1 MSPNSGRLPSLYIP
15 HGGGPCFFM
24 DTPPGMPR
32 DMWDRMGAYLRG
44 IDAGIGV
51 RPKAVLVISGHWET
65 ERPTVNTATR
75 PPLLFDYYGFP
86 EHTYRLTYPV
96 SGSPILARRVR
107 EVLAAAEIPSDE
119 EPERG
124 LDHGVFIPF
133 KLIYPDADVPTVQ
146 LSLNRNLDAAT
157 HLNLGRALEPLR
169 DEGVL
174 IVGSGMSYH
183 NLRELFSSDSRATSA
198 AVDFDSWLN
207 EAVTDSDPAARERKL
222 ADWRQAPGARAA
234 HPRPEHLIP
243 LMVAAGAA
251 GEDLG
256 RRTYNEPLLGKPISG
271 FQFG

>member
-1 MSPNSGRLPSLYIP
+1 MSRTSGRLPTLYIP

-24 DTPPGMPR
+24 DTPPGLPR
-32 DMWDRMGAYLRG
+32 DLWDRMAAYLRG
-44 IDAGIGV
+44 IDAALGR
-51 RPKAVLVISGHWET
+51 RPQSVLVISGHWET
-65 ERPTVNTATR
+65 ERPTVNTAMR

-96 SGSPILARRVR
+96 SGSPRLARRVR
-107 EVLAAAEIPSDE
+107 DVLAAAGIASDE

-133 KLIYPDADVPTVQ
+133 KLIYPDADVPVVQ
-146 LSLNRNLDAAT
+146 LSLNRSLDAAT
-157 HLNLGRALEPLR
+157 HLSLGSALAPLR

-183 NLRELFSSDSRATSA
+183 NLRDLFTSEPRALRA
-198 AVDFDSWLN
+198 AVEFDGWLN
-207 EAVTDSDPAARERKL
+207 ETVTEADPVERERKL
-222 ADWRQAPGARAA
+222 AAWHQAPGARAA

-251 GEDLG
+251 AADPG
-256 RRTYNEPLLGKPISG
+256 RRTYNEPLLGKPVSG

>member
-1 MSPNSGRLPSLYIP
+1 MA
-15 HGGGPCFFM
+15 
-24 DTPPGMPR
+24 
-32 DMWDRMGAYLRG
+32 AYLRE
-44 IDAGIGV
+44 ISPSLGV
-51 RPKAVLVISGHWET
+51 RPTAVLVISGHWEA
-65 ERPTVNTATR
+65 ERPTVNTAAR

-96 SGSPILARRVR
+96 PGSPEIARRVR
-107 EVLAAAEIPSDE
+107 EVLAAAEIASDE

-133 KLIYPDADVPTVQ
+133 KLIYPDADIPMVQ
-146 LSLNRNLDAAT
+146 LSLNRSLDAAT
-157 HLNLGRALEPLR
+157 HLKIGRALIPLR

-183 NLRELFSSDSRATSA
+183 NLRDLYSSDPRVLRSA
-198 AVDFDSWLN
+198 AEFDAWLG
-207 EAVTDSDPAARERKL
+207 EAVTDTDSAARERKL
-222 ADWRQAPGARAA
+222 AAWHQAPGARAA

-251 GEDLG
+251 GEDVG
-256 RRTYNEPLLGKPISG
+256 RRRYNQPLLGKPISG